1 MPNDWDARGQPGRN
15 DPAIRR
21 AICGRLPACRA
32 VGRCPKTAPVGLL
45 LAAAVRSGGSKKSP
59 RSSKLGRGRGLLS
72 YRPPFFVLGQ
82 RRLFGWGRAR
92 AELGHHTVVADA
104 KSILWPMCA
113 FDAPPTQLRW
123 PRRRA
128 GGARKRT
135 AGFCGASGSG
145 VELGTRIAYRHLGIA
160 SPAQF
165 KCSEQQGGQNYR
177 NEHEGSCG
185 DEPRHGAR
193 MGPTFRFHGSDY
205 RRGAP
210 HTAH

>member
-128 GGARKRT
+128 GGGQKTHSWLLWGFWLRGR
-135 AGFCGASGSG
+135 AGYSDRLSASRDRLPSAIQVQRAAGWTKLS
-145 VELGTRIAYRHLGIA
+145 
-160 SPAQF
+160 Q
-165 KCSEQQGGQNYR
+165 
-177 NEHEGSCG
+177 
-185 DEPRHGAR
+185 
-193 MGPTFRFHGSDY
+193 
-205 RRGAP
+205 
-210 HTAH
+210 